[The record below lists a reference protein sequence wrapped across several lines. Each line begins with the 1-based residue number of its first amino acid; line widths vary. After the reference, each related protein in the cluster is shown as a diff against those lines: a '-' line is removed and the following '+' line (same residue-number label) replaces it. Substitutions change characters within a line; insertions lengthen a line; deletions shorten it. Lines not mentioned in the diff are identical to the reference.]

1 VNPIVLQVRNLT
13 EAVPELLRLLV
24 REGRSREDRLVVE
37 DRVIVQYSNPFE
49 GVVAWPQWPDSPLEL
64 FWGALE
70 NATIMDFKF
79 EDRAQ
84 DTDQDGP
91 LTFFVSFTG
100 TDLRDAVGSVPTSTS
115 IAMQFCRIWRRT
127 PVEHLQLTYDDLSCD
142 KALLDLCGELLLEVA
157 PYPELGNLEEPIDE
171 QAATE
176 LRAFVSDPYAIGY
189 RSRFLRRVA
198 VPMFQA
204 VALTRAKKNQEALK
218 LLAAAKRSA
227 WVDASINWLE
237 AQG

>member
-1 VNPIVLQVRNLT
+1 VNPVVLRVRNFT
-13 EAVPELLRLLV
+13 EALPELLRLLV

-37 DRVIVQYSNPFE
+37 DRVVVHYRNPFE

-64 FWGALE
+64 FHGALV
-70 NATIMDFKF
+70 NATNMTFDFA
-79 EDRAQ
+79 DRAIDAHQ
-84 DTDQDGP
+84 EGP

-100 TDLRDAVGSVPTSTS
+100 TDLRDAVGNVPISTS
-115 IAMQFCRIWRRT
+115 FAMQLCRLWRGT
-127 PVEHLQLTYDDLSCD
+127 PVEHLQLTFDDLSCD
-142 KALLDLCGELLLEVA
+142 KALLDLVGELLLEVE

-171 QAATE
+171 LAASE
-176 LRAFVSDPYAIGY
+176 LRTFVETPDMIGY

-204 VALTRAKKNQEALK
+204 VALTREKKNKEALEV
-218 LLAAAKRSA
+218 LVAAKRSVWA
-227 WVDASINWLE
+227 DASIEWLE